1 MEALGDRGVVVDS
14 LEALRK
20 TYNRHKSMLEIMTDL
35 LAQARSGVR
44 EEEAN
49 ALLHLQQNMS
59 TGKRLKFGQKVDDR
73 KWSNKVAKE
82 VIFPEIY
89 ERYGPNTEVKMQL
102 PAETLEDL
110 RRQVYAEEQ
119 AECGETSGS
128 VKLKGQQSHDN
139 GPSSIGNVLENQPII
154 DETLR
159 KNETILEDYKDVLK
173 KQGSIK

>member
-1 MEALGDRGVVVDS
+1 
-14 LEALRK
+14 
-20 TYNRHKSMLEIMTDL
+20 
-35 LAQARSGVR
+35 
-44 EEEAN
+44 
-49 ALLHLQQNMS
+49 MS
-59 TGKRLKFGQKVDDR
+59 TGKRLKFEQKVDDR

-82 VIFPEIY
+82 VIFSEIY
-89 ERYGPNTEVKMQL
+89 ERYGPNAEAKMQL
-102 PAETLEDL
+102 PAATLEDL

-139 GPSSIGNVLENQPII
+139 GPSSIRNVLGNQPII

-173 KQGSIK
+173 KQGSLK